1 MKGKIKF
8 LSIIMACAVAFG
20 ALGVPTIA
28 KSILSADESSITLA
42 KSEVFE
48 IQKPETKVYEVGE
61 SYTFLDGSD
70 CQLWAPDGTV
80 LVGFGGTK
88 RTSYLFNTAGLYSY
102 QYRTTDENGLVVL
115 SDQYFIPVEG
125 RASDS
130 IILTETISSV
140 AKTGT
145 LVTVPKTST
154 DGVAVKVYS
163 PYGKLV
169 KEIVGDDRT
178 FSNISNVKGTYY
190 IEYSKNGAIVKYL
203 TVDFGDDYREN
214 ELKTVDE
221 LYFFEY
227 SDDLAEISKNSL
239 IYMFRN
245 YKLSAKAYDINGRE
259 LTGGDYSV
267 VVSVDDGGSDSIR
280 VEKFSDAEITDL
292 TKEGAKKY
300 EIKVE
305 LKKGTEVL
313 HSKTIEAKAKFNSD
327 CFVVKFDNDEI
338 VKDFLTLEE
347 LATGYSIP
355 NAKLVLAEG
364 YSASAGGDIET
375 GEAELKIKLV
385 YTDDTSI
392 TLGSSDDNFLELINP
407 SEEESESASTNYI
420 IKVKDGVG
428 EFSTIDSNKKNITVR
443 YSYTYEATAI
453 SSNYTWEKTKSI
465 KIVKDD
471 SDKADVV
478 APKFGSFPEYECIV
492 ASGDK
497 FIVPT
502 VTATDKLNSDA
513 DSNGVKISVKYRRGA
528 EGSYFGCEMGKENTL
543 EVDNP
548 SLNYEFVYTA
558 EDSSGNTAQKT
569 IYVRVL
575 GSDANTDTD
584 PIGEGS
590 IVTIEKN
597 DEEITFNFGDNCY
610 VEDVVLYVDGEKATS
625 PKKVVYK
632 GSYITSLTIDATD
645 KNFILVVKRN
655 YTSDR
660 KSYCQYV
667 TLGLS
672 GKTTLS
678 EIVPYSFNYIDENDS
693 YQATLYSE
701 IVAYVGDSIIWPYSN
716 QFTIEANCKYSYK
729 NCIIVPQTAGTITI
743 TDNTTKKSAKI
754 TVKTGPISSPT
765 FYTASSQVVA
775 VKDDNG
781 VVHSKDVEVKKP
793 YIPNYFGYKLT
804 TTIASAKGG
813 DVVLNEHNKINIS
826 AVDKFTI
833 KHLFS
838 YEGMTS
844 SASEVISS
852 GNVDAPK
859 IQISEPY
866 NTTIWNGESAR
877 IDIISASAIDKF
889 GKTLHIG
896 QDGIVVK
903 DSSGKIIETQKD
915 GNNLFVIVTSAGI
928 YSVSYTV
935 TDSDGISAIE
945 TVNFLVVFPEKAEEG
960 MSAWA
965 IVGIVLGSLAGAG
978 LVAFVVYICIKNNK
992 KQKKFINKNRQA
1004 KKAESA
1010 EQVLYTIAE
1019 NKDGSVW
1026 TVKFNNRVIAKEKSK
1041 EDALAKIETKRA
1053 TNVKIKVYNSTGRLI
1068 DSIEK

>member
-28 KSILSADESSITLA
+28 KSILSADTSSSTLV
-42 KSEVFE
+42 KSDVFAVK
-48 IQKPETKVYEVGE
+48 KPETVVYEVGQ
-61 SYTFLDGSD
+61 SYTFLEGADY
-70 CQLWAPDGTV
+70 QLWAPDGTV

-88 RTSYLFNTAGLYSY
+88 GTSYQFNTAGLYSY
-102 QYRTTDENGLVVL
+102 QYRTTDGKGLVIL

-125 RASDS
+125 KTSDS

-154 DGVAVKVYS
+154 ANVTVRVYS

-190 IEYSKNGAIVKYL
+190 IEYSKNDGAIVKYL

-214 ELKTVDE
+214 ELKAVDE

-227 SDDLAEISKNSL
+227 SDDLTEISKNSL

-245 YKLSAKAYDINGRE
+245 YELSAKAYDINGRE

-267 VVSVDDGGSDSIR
+267 VISVDDSEGNSIR

-300 EIKVE
+300 TIKVE

-338 VKDFLTLEE
+338 VKDFLTLDE
-347 LATGYSIP
+347 LKATAGYSIP
-355 NAKLVLAEG
+355 NAKLVWAEG
-364 YSASAGGDIET
+364 YSAGGDVET
-375 GEAELKIKLV
+375 SEAKLAIKLV

-392 TLGSSDDNFLELINP
+392 NLGSSDDNFLDLTSP
-407 SEEESESASTNYI
+407 SDEESESASTNYI
-420 IKVKDGVG
+420 IKAKAEVG

-465 KIVKDD
+465 KIVKDA

-478 APKFGSFPEYECIV
+478 APKFGSFPEYECVV
-492 ASGDK
+492 AKGGE

-513 DSNGVKISVKYRRGA
+513 DSNGVKMSVKCKGVNA
-528 EGSYFGCEMGKENTL
+528 PVNIKMGDTVTL
-543 EVDNP
+543 PGDYSSV
-548 SLNYEFVYTA
+548 NYEFVYTA
-558 EDSSGNTAQKT
+558 EDSSGNTTEKS

-575 GSDANTDTD
+575 SSGNLGSSPIYSDA
-584 PIGEGS
+584 S
-590 IVTIEKN
+590 VTIEKN
-597 DEEITFNFGDNCY
+597 DEEITFNFNNVCY
-610 VEDVVLYVDGEKATS
+610 VEEAVLYIDGEKATS
-625 PKKVVYK
+625 PKKVVYDTRL
-632 GSYITSLTIDATD
+632 ITSLTIDATD

-655 YTSDR
+655 YINDNGVNE
-660 KSYCQYV
+660 CQYV

-701 IVAYVGDSIIWPYSN
+701 VVAYVGDSIIWPYSN
-716 QFTIEANCKYSYK
+716 NFTIEANCKYSYK
-729 NCIIVPQTAGTITI
+729 DCVIVPQTAGTITI
-743 TDNTTKKSAKI
+743 TDNATKKSAKI
-754 TVKTGPISSPT
+754 TVKTGPINSPT
-765 FYTASSQVVA
+765 FYTASNQVVA

-813 DVVLNEHNKINIS
+813 DVVLDEHNKINIS

-852 GNVDAPK
+852 GNVEAPK

-915 GNNLFVIVTSAGI
+915 GNNLFVTVTSAGI

-945 TVNFLVVFPEKAEEG
+945 TVNFLVVFPEKAEAG

-965 IVGIVLGSLAGAG
+965 IVGIVLGSIAGAG

-1041 EDALAKIETKRA
+1041 EDALAKIESKRA